1 MVYVH
6 FARPS
11 NNTKLIKIQL
21 YLGLKK
27 GSILRVC
34 DTRWVCRF
42 KNCEAMIRNYTAII
56 EYSSNEIEEQSVKDV
71 VKAIGI
77 VFLIF
82 TFQYK
87 NNKKFKYF
95 YYPKR

>member
-21 YLGLKK
+21 DLGLKK

-42 KNCEAMIRNYTAII
+42 KNCEAMISNYTTIL
-56 EYSSNEIEEQSVKDV
+56 EYSSNEIEEQSDKDV
-71 VKAIGI
+71 VDAIGI
-77 VFLIF
+77 
-82 TFQYK
+82 
-87 NNKKFKYF
+87 KYF
-95 YYPKR
+95 KFSLFIIEIIKILFFSDIT